1 MLVAAAYIFK
11 RSMREGAIMNDQTNL
26 AYKPFKAFVCP
37 TCRIEITDPNMHGW
51 VRDRNFGPETGW
63 KQHIL
68 PCPTCSE
75 KARASAFSA
84 KVARLFADA
93 NIPQRAKEWTFGSTP
108 GDVDQLAIARCAN
121 FSNKQT
127 GEHGLYLF
135 GEYGCGK
142 TGLAISIIHAA
153 LLREE
158 DALFIRSLDLMDTLR
173 EAIAKKSD
181 EGIELLQLA
190 KSVKWL
196 ALDDLATE
204 EKTDFVIR
212 KLQGLLE
219 ARRDNGLY
227 TVMTSNNSYR
237 ELEAQWRPGNVKAGE
252 SHAGRR
258 LIERISEY
266 CKPQGLKGRNL
277 RRTLPDEGKVRPI
290 R

>member
-1 MLVAAAYIFK
+1 
-11 RSMREGAIMNDQTNL
+11 MNDKTNL
-26 AYKPFKAFVCP
+26 AYEPFRAFICP
-37 TCRIEITDPNMHGW
+37 TCKIEITDPNMHGW

-68 PCPTCSE
+68 PCPTCSD
-75 KARASAFSA
+75 KATAHAFSA

-93 NIPQRAKEWTFGSTP
+93 NIPQRAKEWNFGTTP

-121 FSNKQT
+121 FSNRQS

-135 GEYGCGK
+135 GDFGCGK

-153 LLREE
+153 MLREE
-158 DALFIRSLDLMDTLR
+158 DTLFIRSLDLLDR
-173 EAIAKKSD
+173 VRQAIARRTD
-181 EGIELLQLA
+181 DGDDLLHLT

-204 EKTDFVIR
+204 RPTDFVLE

-227 TVMTSNNSYR
+227 TIITSNYSYR
-237 ELEAQWRPGNVKAGE
+237 DLEAQWRPENVRAG
-252 SHAGRR
+252 SMHAGRR
-258 LIERISEY
+258 LLERIAEY
-266 CKPQGLKGRNL
+266 CKPVAMRGRNL
-277 RRTLPDEGKVRPI
+277 RRSANDEGKVRPI